1 MRYWVWTDFK
11 PESLFIRDFN
21 LKSLIYYQDYSN
33 IIMLFSI
40 FQDSNAFLNIIS
52 NPPGSMIFI
61 ILLAITTAL
70 ISTGITKWLVD
81 TDEINRKQVIKKAHD
96 EKKAKIIE
104 IADIDPERYK
114 QLRKRWERLDT
125 MIKSS
130 QQKMALKRMLP
141 SCITFVPMIIIF
153 SVVRGLFGESNPVAL
168 SPMNANDIP
177 LIGNMM
183 AGWTYDSPEWTA
195 LVYGYLK
202 NIQRLAWAKDGWI
215 NFTAWYFI
223 CSFGIN
229 TLVQRLLKLQTQAS
243 GGMEQMMGGG
253 KTKAL
258 DFPDV

>member
-1 MRYWVWTDFK
+1 
-11 PESLFIRDFN
+11 
-21 LKSLIYYQDYSN
+21 
-33 IIMLFSI
+33 MLFSI

-52 NPPGSMIFI
+52 YPPGSMIFI

-141 SCITFVPMIIIF
+141 SCITFIPMIIIF
-153 SVVRGLFGESNPVAL
+153 SVVRGLFGVSNPVAL

-183 AGWTYDSPEWTA
+183 AGWTSGTPPAWTA
-195 LVYGYLK
+195 LVYGGYRT
-202 NIQRLAWAKDGWI
+202 IGIGAGWI